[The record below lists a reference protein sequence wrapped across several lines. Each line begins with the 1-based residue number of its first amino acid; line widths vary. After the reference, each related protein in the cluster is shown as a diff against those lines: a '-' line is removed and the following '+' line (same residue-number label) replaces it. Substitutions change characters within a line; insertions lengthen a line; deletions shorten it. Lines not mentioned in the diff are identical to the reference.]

1 MNTLEDRVTKN
12 VNSLIMM
19 LRSKGVK
26 QLSATKF
33 LLFINN
39 NYDVQLDQD
48 SLEKILS
55 NNDSVTEVIDDKIII
70 GAPSQESSEDVSDN
84 IHDTAVDQASKNMS
98 MESVD
103 LSDVLKI
110 YENIKIGSEI
120 NPKDII
126 LESTDKNYFLNNG
139 VKKSKSTYIITD
151 ILPGK
156 TINESKIRCKINGQ
170 CLFADFPIKSI
181 KMKKRT

>member
-110 YENIKIGSEI
+110 YENLS
-120 NPKDII
+120 DI
-126 LESTDKNYFLNNG
+126 
-139 VKKSKSTYIITD
+139 
-151 ILPGK
+151 
-156 TINESKIRCKINGQ
+156 
-170 CLFADFPIKSI
+170 
-181 KMKKRT
+181 